1 MKHSQLGRS
10 MIEML
15 GVLAIIAVLSVG
27 GIAGYSK
34 AMEKYKT
41 TKLMNEYSEL
51 VRNLLEYRPNF
62 EKNYPNTVGVINFRN
77 TLYNAGLLPAK
88 WYPDYQPAYLRDS
101 AGNYLGIEWN
111 CHNIK
116 PCSYVVVIIFGGSG
130 MSYGKKR
137 DKPKR
142 MCMQIL
148 QTVIQPLHDVLKIGR
163 GTWAL
168 GGSAKPYYG
177 DAYCDGKKKLCL
189 RDMSLADIKASCDP
203 CDVAGRCEVSM
214 YF

>member
-27 GIAGYSK
+27 GIAGFSK

-41 TKLMNEYSEL
+41 TKLMNEYGEL

-62 EKNYPNTVGVINFRN
+62 EKNNNTSVSLNRIA
-77 TLYNAGLLPAK
+77 YNAGLLPAK
-88 WYPDYQPAYLRDS
+88 WYNEGVYMRDS
-101 AGNYLGIEWN
+101 YGNYLVINWDCN
-111 CHNIK
+111 NIK
-116 PCSYVVVIIFGGSG
+116 PCAYVVVMILGGVG
-130 MSYGKKR
+130 IAYGKKR
-137 DKPKR
+137 EHAKK
-142 MCMQIL
+142 MCMDIL
-148 QTVIQPLHDVLKIGR
+148 QTVIQPLHSVLRIGR

-177 DAYCDGKKKLCL
+177 DAYCDDKRQLCL
-189 RDMSLADIKASCDP
+189 RNMSLADIKASCDP

>member
-27 GIAGYSK
+27 GIAGFSK

-62 EKNYPNTVGVINFRN
+62 EKNNNTSVSLNRIA
-77 TLYNAGLLPAK
+77 YNAGLLPAK
-88 WYPDYQPAYLRDS
+88 WYNEGVYMRDS
-101 AGNYLGIEWN
+101 YGNYLTINWDCN
-111 CHNIK
+111 NIK
-116 PCSYVVVIIFGGSG
+116 PCSYVVVIILGGSG
-130 MSYGKKR
+130 IAYGKKR
-137 DKPKR
+137 EHAKR

-148 QTVIQPLHDVLKIGR
+148 QTVIQPLHGVLKIGR
-163 GTWAL
+163 GTWSL

-177 DAYCDGKKKLCL
+177 DAYCDSKRQLCL

>member
-27 GIAGYSK
+27 GIAGFSK

-41 TKLMNEYSEL
+41 TKLINEYSEL

-62 EKNYPNTVGVINFRN
+62 EKNNNSSINSIRFNRIA
-77 TLYNAGLLPAK
+77 YDAGLLPAK
-88 WYPDYQPAYLRDS
+88 WYLDYQPAYLRDS

-116 PCSYVVVIIFGGSG
+116 PCSYVVVIILGGSG
-130 MSYGKKR
+130 IAYGKKR

>member
-27 GIAGYSK
+27 GIAGFPK

-51 VRNLLEYRPNF
+51 IRNLLEYRPNF
-62 EKNYPNTVGVINFRN
+62 EKSYSDTVDLKNII
-77 TLYNAGLLPAK
+77 LAAGLLPAK
-88 WYPDYQPAYLRDS
+88 FYPDSQPAYLRDS
-101 AGNYLGIEWN
+101 AGNHLSIVWDCY
-111 CHNIK
+111 NIK
-116 PCSYVVVIIFGGSG
+116 PCSYVVVITFGGSG
-130 MSYGKKR
+130 IAYGKKR
-137 DKPKR
+137 DKAKR
-142 MCMQIL
+142 MCMQIF
-148 QTVIQPLHDVLKIGR
+148 QTVIQPLHGMLKIGR

-177 DAYCDGKKKLCL
+177 DAYCDSKRQLCL

-203 CDVAGRCEVSM
+203 CDVAGTCNVSM

>member
-1 MKHSQLGRS
+1 MKYSQLGRS

-27 GIAGYSK
+27 GIAGFSK

-51 VRNLLEYRPNF
+51 IRNLLEYRPNF
-62 EKNYPNTVGVINFRN
+62 EKNNSSISLNRIAYD
-77 TLYNAGLLPAK
+77 AGLLPAK
-88 WYPDYQPAYLRDS
+88 WHPDYQPAYLRDS
-101 AGNYLGIEWN
+101 AGNYLVINWN
-111 CHNIK
+111 CGNNK
-116 PCSYVVVIIFGGSG
+116 SCSYVVVIILGGSG
-130 MSYGKKR
+130 IAYGKKR
-137 DKPKR
+137 DKAKR

-148 QTVIQPLHDVLKIGR
+148 QTVVQPLHGVLKMGR
-163 GTWAL
+163 GTWSL
-168 GGSAKPYYG
+168 GGSAEPYYG
-177 DAYCDGKKKLCL
+177 DAYCDSKRQLCL
-189 RDMSLADIKASCDP
+189 RDMSLTDMKASCDP

>member
-27 GIAGYSK
+27 GIAGFSK

-51 VRNLLEYRPNF
+51 IRNLLEYRPNF
-62 EKNYPNTVGVINFRN
+62 EKNNNSSINSIRFNRIA
-77 TLYNAGLLPAK
+77 YDAGLLPAK
-88 WYPDYQPAYLRDS
+88 FYPDSQPAYLRDS
-101 AGNYLGIEWN
+101 AGNHLSIVWD

-116 PCSYVVVIIFGGSG
+116 PCSYVVVITFGGSG
-130 MSYGKKR
+130 IAYGKKR
-137 DKPKR
+137 DKAKR
-142 MCMQIL
+142 MCMQIF
-148 QTVIQPLHDVLKIGR
+148 QTVIQPLHGMLKIGR

-168 GGSAKPYYG
+168 GGSAEPYYG
-177 DAYCDGKKKLCL
+177 DAYCDSKRQLCL

-203 CDVAGRCEVSM
+203 CDVAGTCNVSM